1 MNKWEKEVQKSLL
14 DSEEETL
21 IELEKQYKRALNDI
35 GNKIKAFQV
44 DIDMLDAAI
53 QSEGLDDKAKEVLKT
68 QRRSKVYQKQF
79 QEALKGQI
87 SGILDQ
93 MQGNNYQTIESYLKQ
108 TYEDAYIGT
117 MYDLHGQGIPV
128 ITPIDQAQ
136 AVKAV
141 LTDSKISKG
150 LYTALGLE
158 VAKLKKSISAE
169 ITRGIASSLP
179 YSDIARNL
187 SNVSKAPLSRA
198 RTIVRTE
205 GHRIQQA
212 STMDAQNAAKAKGA
226 DVVKQWDATM
236 DGRTRPTHRQ
246 LDGQIREVD
255 EMFEVGGKKAMAPGY
270 FGDPAEDCNC
280 RCVALTRARWA
291 LDEDELETLK
301 ERAKFFGL
309 DKTKEFEEFK
319 KKYLDTT
326 DEWKSADASAKKAL
340 NADARDD
347 LKNIVARSTT
357 KIQQGFSSFPDSDTL
372 VERTK
377 KTKPDGNKFDVAM
390 HGMPDSVAFGSRNS
404 NMSPRLLASVIRH
417 SDGYHGQEVRLLACS
432 TGVRIDD
439 EYCFAEELANA
450 LGVAVYA
457 PNDLICFSKDGTFKI
472 GLDGKG
478 EMVKFSP
485 NERKR
490 IR

>member
-53 QSEGLDDKAKEVLKT
+53 QSDGLDDKAKEILKT

-179 YSDIARNL
+179 YAYIARNL

-301 ERAKFFGL
+301 ERAKFFGI
-309 DKTKEFEEFK
+309 DKTKDFEDFQKRFLSANKIIEKGGSNGIISMNLQLFSSKTKQLGK
-319 KKYLDTT
+319 KIGKHAVDYDLDP
-326 DEWKSADASAKKAL
+326 S
-340 NADARDD
+340 NADHRA
-347 LKNIVARSTT
+347 KMMEI
-357 KIQQGFSSFPDSDTL
+357 
-372 VERTK
+372 
-377 KTKPDGNKFDVAM
+377 
-390 HGMPDSVAFGSRNS
+390 
-404 NMSPRLLASVIRH
+404 
-417 SDGYHGQEVRLLACS
+417 
-432 TGVRIDD
+432 IDD
-439 EYCFAEELANA
+439 IKANHEITRIGPWSGQKDEVIFYIKGQDVVIEKQSGEFVTI
-450 LGVAVYA
+450 LKGGVNNAR
-457 PNDLICFSKDGTFKI
+457 
-472 GLDGKG
+472 
-478 EMVKFSP
+478 VK
-485 NERKR
+485 NARNK
-490 IR
+490 

>member
-1 MNKWEKEVQKSLL
+1 MIPINKWEKEVQKSLL
-14 DSEEETL
+14 DSEEATL

-150 LYTALGLE
+150 LYTALGLD

-169 ITRGIASSLP
+169 ITRGIASALP
-179 YSDIARNL
+179 YADIARNL

-226 DVVKQWDATM
+226 DVVKQWDATL

-280 RCVALTRARWA
+280 RCACLTRARWA

-309 DKTKEFEEFK
+309 DKTKDFEDFQQKYSKAAKTIEKSDNGDIMKMNLQIFAEKDLGKQSVKSLKKGIDSLNERMAQHKEKIAHPEAIIPDWNEWEPRRQEGMKKHWEKEIRDFEESVQNRLDELK
-319 KKYLDTT
+319 K
-326 DEWKSADASAKKAL
+326 
-340 NADARDD
+340 R
-347 LKNIVARSTT
+347 
-357 KIQQGFSSFPDSDTL
+357 
-372 VERTK
+372 
-377 KTKPDGNKFDVAM
+377 
-390 HGMPDSVAFGSRNS
+390 
-404 NMSPRLLASVIRH
+404 
-417 SDGYHGQEVRLLACS
+417 
-432 TGVRIDD
+432 
-439 EYCFAEELANA
+439 
-450 LGVAVYA
+450 
-457 PNDLICFSKDGTFKI
+457 
-472 GLDGKG
+472 G
-478 EMVKFSP
+478 ES
-485 NERKR
+485 
-490 IR
+490 